1 MFSSDKNIESIRRLC
16 AELKSF
22 VLLRMRLARLD
33 FVDKMTVL
41 LSALVL
47 GAILFMLI
55 TIVVLFLSYTA
66 ALALAEVVGSTAAF
80 ALITSVYALLAL
92 IVYALRKKLIID
104 PMANFL
110 GNLFLNENEE
120 EKEEGHGN

>member
-1 MFSSDKNIESIRRLC
+1 MFSSDKNIESIRNLC
-16 AELKSF
+16 AELKNF
-22 VLLRMRLARLD
+22 VQLRLRLARLD

-55 TIVVLFLSYTA
+55 TIVILFLSYTA
-66 ALALAEVVGSTAAF
+66 ALVLAKVMGNTAAF
-80 ALITSVYALLAL
+80 GLITLVYAVLAF
-92 IVYALRKKLIID
+92 IVYMFRRKLVFD

-110 GNLFLNENEE
+110 GNLFLNETDE
-120 EKEEGHGN
+120 EKEGKHGN